1 MSYNFNCRVGINTFK
16 LPLLLLTSKR
26 YGEWHLSRGNRPV
39 GKEESIFVSATH
51 NKSKFLSIISLKFS
65 NLFLTELIFIY
76 EKFMLE
82 GFLFSSSWKTQ
93 LILLWS
99 EKRIL
104 VGSDLFLCLWESQH
118 TSFNNDLMLLANIL
132 VYFLFK
138 CNSLLFKE
146 DSLIKEFSTNMNRFR
161 EH

>member
-1 MSYNFNCRVGINTFK
+1 MND
-16 LPLLLLTSKR
+16 
-26 YGEWHLSRGNRPV
+26 
-39 GKEESIFVSATH
+39 IFQEGTDRLEKKSQFLFQQH
-51 NKSKFLSIISLKFS
+51 IPSKFLSIISLKFS

-82 GFLFSSSWKTQ
+82 GFLFFSSCKTQ

-104 VGSDLFLCLWESQH
+104 VGSDLLLWLWESQH
-118 TSFNNDLMLLANIL
+118 TSFNNDLMLWANIL
-132 VYFLFK
+132 VSFLFK

-146 DSLIKEFSTNMNRFR
+146 DSLIVELSTNMNRFL

>member
-1 MSYNFNCRVGINTFK
+1 MND
-16 LPLLLLTSKR
+16 
-26 YGEWHLSRGNRPV
+26 
-39 GKEESIFVSATH
+39 IFQEGTDRLEKKSQFLFQQH
-51 NKSKFLSIISLKFS
+51 IPSKFLSIISLKFS

-82 GFLFSSSWKTQ
+82 GFLFFSSCKTQ

-104 VGSDLFLCLWESQH
+104 VGSDLLLWLWESQH
-118 TSFNNDLMLLANIL
+118 TSFNNDLMLWANIL
-132 VYFLFK
+132 VSFLFK

-146 DSLIKEFSTNMNRFR
+146 DSLIVELSTNMNRFR